1 MANFDLNSY
10 ETVEQRHARAIEAY
24 PDLRCEII
32 NHTTAEDR
40 ANKTWVVEARVYLNA
55 ADQSLGLFKA
65 SDWAF
70 EIDGAG
76 MANKT
81 SALENASTSAL
92 GRCLRWALAGS
103 RGPSREEMQ
112 KVERVAQH
120 ATEDWLAKADKLTDV
135 EALRMLW
142 GQAKAANADTEIL
155 DRIKTR
161 ANTLGSAGGLLGG
174 IEGSLPGLFEEDAG
188 SGARGSVAKGRVTP
202 PRK

>member
-10 ETVEQRHARAIEAY
+10 ETVEQRHARALEAY

-32 NHTTAEDR
+32 NHTTADDR

-55 ADQSLGLFKA
+55 EDQSLGLFKA

-92 GRCLRWALAGS
+92 GRALRWALAGS
-103 RGPSREEMQ
+103 RGPSREEME
-112 KVERVAQH
+112 KVARGEPVVIKGKLTEAQ
-120 ATEDWLAKADKLTDV
+120 ANTALDFLAKLDELDKAEDIRQLYND
-135 EALRMLW
+135 ARR
-142 GQAKAANADTEIL
+142 ANAPKEVL
-155 DRIKTR
+155 DKI
-161 ANTLGSAGGLLGG
+161 A
-174 IEGSLPGLFEEDAG
+174 
-188 SGARGSVAKGRVTP
+188 AKGKTA
-202 PRK
+202 K

>member
-32 NHTTAEDR
+32 NHTTPADR
-40 ANKTWVVEARVYLNA
+40 ADKTWVVEARVYLSA
-55 ADQSLGLFKA
+55 EDQSLGLFKA

-92 GRCLRWALAGS
+92 GRALRWALAGS
-103 RGPSREEMQ
+103 KGPSREEMQ
-112 KVERVAQH
+112 KVERGQ
-120 ATEDWLAKADKLTDV
+120 TDYLAELDKANTV
-135 EALRMLW
+135 EAVRDLYS
-142 GQAKAANADTEIL
+142 KAVRSQQPKNVL
-155 DRIKTR
+155 DSIK
-161 ANTLGSAGGLLGG
+161 
-174 IEGSLPGLFEEDAG
+174 
-188 SGARGSVAKGRVTP
+188 AKGE
-202 PRK
+202 KLK

>member
-10 ETVEQRHARAIEAY
+10 ETVEQRHARALEAY

-32 NHTTAEDR
+32 NHTTADDR

-55 ADQSLGLFKA
+55 EDQSLGLFKA

-92 GRCLRWALAGS
+92 GRALRWALAGS
-103 RGPSREEMQ
+103 RGPSREEME
-112 KVERVAQH
+112 KVQRGQPDNTAL
-120 ATEDWLAKADKLTDV
+120 DFLAKLDELT
-135 EALRMLW
+135 
-142 GQAKAANADTEIL
+142 KAEEIRQLYNDARRANAPKEVL
-155 DRIKTR
+155 DKI
-161 ANTLGSAGGLLGG
+161 A
-174 IEGSLPGLFEEDAG
+174 
-188 SGARGSVAKGRVTP
+188 AKGKTA
-202 PRK
+202 K